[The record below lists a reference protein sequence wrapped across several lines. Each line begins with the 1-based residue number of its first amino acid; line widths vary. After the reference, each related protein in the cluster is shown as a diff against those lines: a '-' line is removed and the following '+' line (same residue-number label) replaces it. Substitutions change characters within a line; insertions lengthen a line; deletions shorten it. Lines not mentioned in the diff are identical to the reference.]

1 MQSPT
6 TRDDI
11 SSREESNHVE
21 REATSTLFG
30 VENDLPNRSRA
41 CTVMAGNG
49 TRRSS
54 EKYRREVVWKMLFLL
69 QLLLELDTQAL
80 PLFLILILFYLKLKF
95 KKKNSSK
102 FK

>member
-21 REATSTLFG
+21 REANANIGKKGKFIQMKGTTSTLFG

-69 QLLLELDTQAL
+69 QLLLELE
-80 PLFLILILFYLKLKF
+80 
-95 KKKNSSK
+95 KKNSSK